1 MCHVNKI
8 KIKTIKKFKNMEKV
22 SLEDLLNIVRAKTS
36 TEVSMSSYLTNDLGL
51 DSLDMAELV
60 IQLGK
65 ALGFEIP
72 DEEAE
77 KFHTVQDVWDYIQ
90 VHQDDAANK
99 GE

>member
-1 MCHVNKI
+1 
-8 KIKTIKKFKNMEKV
+8 MEKV

-60 IQLGK
+60 IQLGE

-77 KFHTVQDVWDYIQ
+77 KFHTVQDVWDYVQ
-90 VHQDDAANK
+90 AHQGDINDK

>member
-1 MCHVNKI
+1 
-8 KIKTIKKFKNMEKV
+8 MEKV
-22 SLEDLLNIVRAKTS
+22 SLEGLLNIVRAKTS

-60 IQLGK
+60 IQLGE

-77 KFHTVQDVWDYIQ
+77 KFHTVQDVWDYVQ
-90 VHQDDAANK
+90 AHQGDINDK

>member
-1 MCHVNKI
+1 
-8 KIKTIKKFKNMEKV
+8 MEKV

-60 IQLGK
+60 IQLGD

-77 KFHTVQDVWDYIQ
+77 KFHTVQDVWDYVQ
-90 VHQDDAANK
+90 AHQGDINDK